1 MKPGN
6 TPLVEFRNMAPAG
19 TQLFAKLE
27 WYNPTGSVKDRPA
40 WNMFF
45 EDKNNGLFKPGEP
58 LIEATSGNTGIG
70 LARVAM
76 LNGNPMN
83 ICLPT
88 TASQE
93 RQQLLRAYGANL
105 ILVEGGPND
114 AIAHARDLVEAGEGH
129 MCYPVSYTHLRA
141 HETLR

>member
-19 TQLFAKLE
+19 TRLFAKLE

-45 EDKNNGLFKPGEP
+45 EDKNNGLIKPGMP

-70 LARVAM
+70 LARVAG

-88 TASQE
+88 TASKE
-93 RQQLLRAYGANL
+93 RRQLLEAYGANL

-114 AIAHARDLVEAGEGH
+114 AIAHARDCLL
-129 MCYPVSYTHLRA
+129 YTSPSPRDA
-141 HETLR
+141 TLSRMPSSA